1 MLTSNETVIL
11 LGSSCHPHQEGPGRD
26 DFRTQATEVLP
37 GDASW
42 EIGGPEPEAGG
53 AAGKISHQDHSDK
66 NRLLE
71 LETRLREVRVKGDLP
86 RIFVG
91 APETPA
97 SQVSSSNQ

>member
-1 MLTSNETVIL
+1 MPARGPAPPASASSLEKRGRL
-11 LGSSCHPHQEGPGRD
+11 LEKLEEQLE
-26 DFRTQATEVLP
+26 
-37 GDASW
+37 
-42 EIGGPEPEAGG
+42 
-53 AAGKISHQDHSDK
+53 KISHQDHSDK

-86 RIFVG
+86 RVFVG